1 MVFTQEDIEKVM
13 AEFKRR
19 IDMDIED
26 GDIPRNARFL
36 RTEIAAR
43 MQGVYGTI
51 MAVVPNRNWQD
62 VVWWLD
68 EELEKLFKYYGL
80 GELFNEGGAKN
91 L

>member
-26 GDIPRNARFL
+26 GDIPCNARFL

-62 VVWWLD
+62 VVWWLN

-80 GELFNEGGAKN
+80 GK
-91 L
+91 